1 MSVFK
6 RGGVWWYKFT
16 WRGESVRETTR
27 QQNKRVAEQME
38 AARKTAF
45 AKGEVGIEDRKPIP
59 TLAAF
64 GEEFLQHVTAT
75 FASKDKTRRYYAN
88 GVARLLEHEDLA
100 RKALDSITG
109 EMISGYVAR
118 RQAAGLKVTSINRE
132 LQVLRRMFVLAVEWG
147 RTNGKALCK
156 VRMVPGEVHR
166 DRVLTDAEESAYLAA
181 ASRIGRSFEE
191 GYSAALQGIRAVQ
204 RGEIPTRPSDPYLLL
219 HVATILLDCGLRP
232 EECARLKWRDVRDGA
247 IEIQF
252 GKTENARR
260 RIPLPPR
267 SAAVIAMRELN
278 RSGEW
283 VFPACTRS
291 GHIEPCSLKRQHRR
305 ACQESGVGPLPIYTF
320 RHTCLTRWAPH
331 MDPWMLAYL
340 AGHADMSTTR
350 RYVHP
355 QEQGIR
361 AAMTRAENARGG
373 HKSGHSLETHS
384 GQISEGSRALN

>member
-16 WRGESVRETTR
+16 WRGEQVRESTR

-59 TLAAF
+59 TLATF
-64 GEEFLQHVTAT
+64 GEEFLLHVNAT

-88 GVARLLEHEDLA
+88 GVARLLEFEDLS
-100 RKALDSITG
+100 RKSLDSITSD
-109 EMISGYVAR
+109 MVSAYVAR
-118 RQAAGLKVTSINRE
+118 RQAAGLKVSSINRE
-132 LQVLRRMFVLAVEWG
+132 LQVLRRMFALAVEWG
-147 RTNGKALCK
+147 RTNGKALCR
-156 VRMVPGEVHR
+156 VRMVPGETHR
-166 DRVLTDAEESAYLAA
+166 DRVLSEAEEFAYLGAA
-181 ASRIGRSFEE
+181 TEIGRGLEAA
-191 GYSAALQGIRAVQ
+191 YSAALQGIRAVQ
-204 RGEIPTRPSDPYLLL
+204 RGEVPIQPTDPYLLL

-267 SAAVIAMRELN
+267 SAAVIDMRESN
-278 RSGEW
+278 RSAEW
-283 VFPACTRS
+283 VFPASTRS

-305 ACQESGVGPLPIYTF
+305 ACKESGVGLFPVYTF

-361 AAMTRAENARGG
+361 AAMARAEGARGG
-373 HKSGHSLETHS
+373 HTPKGRFAQAGGT
-384 GQISEGSRALN
+384 APLN